1 MCRVLL
7 DTTFKTTGPIV
18 VGAVDKSND
27 FINYPT
33 VDIYLMAYFCFKL
46 QSASLPRMFRLFRA
60 LGLRHLPIVNDT
72 NEVIGMVTR
81 KDLARYRGWRHQG
94 RMGVEELVISKEV

>member
-1 MCRVLL
+1 MITEEEETFSVDLRPFMNPSPYTVLHVSFFHFHNL
-7 DTTFKTTGPIV
+7 V
-18 VGAVDKSND
+18 YY
-27 FINYPT
+27 INQ
-33 VDIYLMAYFCFKL
+33 F

-81 KDLARYRGWRHQG
+81 KDLARYRVWKHRG
-94 RMGVEELVISKEV
+94 RLGVEELVISKEI